1 MRALARQAERGI
13 MTNRL
18 GALILTVAMAT
29 AVACGGA
36 DSVPGIEANRSDE
49 DGLIRY
55 GMPEGWT
62 NTRISSGNH
71 YTRAGMPEDP
81 TILQV
86 TPREYHSAVPIEQFQ
101 EGTRGKHEIQGH
113 AIVRESTKEKN
124 GFTVWEAVYEAHARG
139 DDLIFHD
146 FFLFGDGLLVEVS
159 LGTREEDY
167 ANYAGDLS
175 AVADSVRQANPGK

>member
-1 MRALARQAERGI
+1 

-18 GALILTVAMAT
+18 GSLILSIVMAT
-29 AVACGGA
+29 VVACGGA
-36 DSVPGIEANRSDE
+36 DSAPGIEANRSDE

-55 GMPEGWT
+55 GMPAGWT

-71 YTRAGMPEDP
+71 YTRAGVPEDP

-86 TPREYHSAVPIEQFQ
+86 TPRVYDPSVPIEQFQ

-113 AIVRESTKEKN
+113 AIVRESTIEKN

-139 DDLIFHD
+139 DDLMFHD
-146 FFLFGDGLLVEVS
+146 FFLFADGLLVEVS
-159 LGTREEDY
+159 LGARKDDY
-167 ANYAGDLS
+167 DSYVGDLR
-175 AVADSVRQANPGK
+175 AVVDSVRQANPGN

>member
-1 MRALARQAERGI
+1 M
-13 MTNRL
+13 
-18 GALILTVAMAT
+18 ILTIAMAT
-29 AVACGGA
+29 SVACGGA
-36 DSVPGIEANRSDE
+36 DSAPGIEANRSDE

-62 NTRISSGNH
+62 NTRISSANH
-71 YTRAGMPEDP
+71 YTRADMPEDP

-86 TPREYHSAVPIEQFQ
+86 TPRNYHPAAPIEQFQ

-113 AIVRESTKEKN
+113 AIVRESTKVKN

-146 FFLFGDGLLVEVS
+146 FFLFADGLLVEVN
-159 LGTREEDY
+159 LGTRKEDY
-167 ANYAGDLS
+167 DNYVGDLL
-175 AVADSVRQANPGK
+175 AVVDSVRQANPRK